1 MTSRIEITRTFDAPR
16 ELVYAAWTEPK
27 HFTHWWGA
35 PLDTISMD
43 VRPGGE
49 WRATI
54 VVDEQTQVPFAGVY
68 REVVPN
74 EKLTY
79 SLLDLSDDAEKEA
92 ARQQRD
98 GDAEELVTVTFADA
112 PGGTELT
119 FVQEGN
125 LPEDEVPRATEG
137 WGYFFTALDEY
148 LKSVK

>member
-1 MTSRIEITRTFDAPR
+1 MTAKIEISRVLDAPR
-16 ELVYAAWTEPK
+16 DLVYAAWTEPK

-68 REVVPN
+68 REIEPN
-74 EKLTY
+74 ERLVYT
-79 SLLDLSDDAEKEA
+79 LLDLSGREA
-92 ARQQRD
+92 AEGQ
-98 GDAEELVTVTFADA
+98 GEGPEVVTVSFADA
-112 PGGTELT
+112 EGGTKLT

-125 LPEDEVPRATEG
+125 LPADEVPRATEG
-137 WGYFFTALDEY
+137 WGFFFDALEEY
-148 LKSVK
+148 LKKAK

>member
-1 MTSRIEITRTFDAPR
+1 MTELASGRIEITRTFDAPR
-16 ELVYAAWTEPK
+16 ELVYSAWTEPK

-49 WRATI
+49 WKATI

-74 EKLTY
+74 ERLVYT
-79 SLLDLSDDAEKEA
+79 LVDLSGREDP
-92 ARQQRD
+92 RD
-98 GDAEELVTVTFADA
+98 EPGEEVVTVTFRSIGD
-112 PGGTELT
+112 GTELV
-119 FVQEGN
+119 FLQEGN
-125 LPEDEVPRATEG
+125 LPEAELPRAEEG
-137 WGYFFTALDEY
+137 WGHFFDALDDH

>member
-1 MTSRIEITRTFDAPR
+1 MTETAGNRIEITRTFDAPR

-74 EKLTY
+74 ERLVYT
-79 SLLDLSDDAEKEA
+79 LLDLSGRNPEA
-92 ARQQRD
+92 AEQQGD
-98 GDAEELVTVTFADA
+98 GEEVTVSFKDVD
-112 PGGTELT
+112 GGTEMT
-119 FVQEGN
+119 FVQVGS
-125 LPEDEVPRATEG
+125 LPDDEVPRATEG
-137 WGYFFTALDEY
+137 WGFFFAALEEH
-148 LKSVK
+148 LAKSK